1 MQNAP
6 EVSGVPRLTSPDGIA
21 LGPILV
27 GLWAARA
34 RIAVLALTGLIVV
47 WALAAIVFLF
57 RPVRQ
62 ENTLAFQLNFEGV
75 VNGTYPDGSRFSP
88 SDIVNTTVLQEV
100 YRRNA
105 LNRFIEFEDFNDA
118 IAVTAANPE
127 LDRLRR
133 EYGDRLQ
140 DRRLT
145 PADKRK
151 LEDEYADRAAL
162 LQNGKF
168 TLVLDLDRPF
178 ERWPENLAGKVLD
191 DTLSVWAGQSRDRG
205 VFKFDLNTFS
215 DKILDDLDPETDD
228 YPMLLDRMR
237 VSIERILLNLED
249 LEKIPGARLIRVGE
263 NHLSL
268 GEVKLMLQDDVK
280 YRLKMIEAPVY
291 ASGLYRD
298 PTLAAAYVREQLAR
312 LQRETDAV
320 QSRISSARQ
329 ALKDYEASRL
339 GVTSVRG
346 EKSDTFAAPAA
357 SIGDSFIDRVLD
369 LSTRATDT
377 SFRQG
382 LVRSILALNDALANL
397 ANEREVY
404 VNMQASLARQRA
416 AGSPVGADVEP
427 WVAGQTKTLMQSV
440 RRELDYVRLLHAA
453 IAERNLQPSMAYT
466 VPDPVLQNSIASLSL
481 RAIGMI
487 GAGGWLFYM
496 GIALAILTWQRVLS
510 PSRLRPPAPGR
521 SVGA

>member
-6 EVSGVPRLTSPDGIA
+6 EISETPRPTPLAGPA
-21 LGPILV
+21 LGSILAC
-27 GLWAARA
+27 LWEARA
-34 RIAVLALTGLIVV
+34 RIAVMALTGLIVV
-47 WALAAIVFLF
+47 GALAAIVFLF

-62 ENTLAFQLNFEGV
+62 ENALAFQLNFEGV
-75 VNGTYPDGSRFSP
+75 AKGAYPDGSRFSP

-118 IAVTAANPE
+118 IAVTSANPE

-249 LEKIPGARLIRVGE
+249 LEEIPGARLIRVGE

-291 ASGLYRD
+291 ATGLYRA

-320 QSRISSARQ
+320 QNRITSARQ
-329 ALKDYEASRL
+329 ALRDYEASRL

-346 EKSDTFAAPAA
+346 EKRETFAAPAA

-382 LVRSILALNDALANL
+382 LVRSILALNDTLADL

-416 AGSPVGADVEP
+416 AGDTAGSDVEP
-427 WVAGQTKTLMQSV
+427 WVAGQIKTLMAEV
-440 RRELDYVRLLHAA
+440 RRELGYVRLLHAA
-453 IAERNLQPSMAYT
+453 ISERNLQPSMVYT
-466 VPDPVLQNSIASLSL
+466 VPDPVLQVRVSPLGL
-481 RAIGMI
+481 RAIVLLS
-487 GAGGWLFYM
+487 AFVWLSYVAAM
-496 GIALAILTWQRVLS
+496 LAVFAWRRVA
-510 PSRLRPPAPGR
+510 RA
-521 SVGA
+521 